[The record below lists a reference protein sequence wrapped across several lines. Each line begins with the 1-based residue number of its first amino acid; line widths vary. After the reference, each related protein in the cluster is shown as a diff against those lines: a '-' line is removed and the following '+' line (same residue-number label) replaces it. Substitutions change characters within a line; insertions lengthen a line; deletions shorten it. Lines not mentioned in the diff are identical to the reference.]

1 MASSCFERPGHARF
15 ACCVTAGFLVH
26 SKRKEAACVSREVDY
41 RSGSFFAANH
51 HDALSGREGGN
62 HRQSRANSFMN
73 ANLIAAASQVI
84 PSAELLVN
92 VVSRRVRQL
101 SVGHRPMVQ
110 TAPGTLAADIALAE
124 IIGGKLTWRPAVP
137 ADETEAD
144 VVPFPGVM
152 LSGKKAA

>member
-1 MASSCFERPGHARF
+1 MFRGE
-15 ACCVTAGFLVH
+15 L
-26 SKRKEAACVSREVDY
+26 DD
-41 RSGSFFAANH
+41 RSASFFASNH

-62 HRQSRANSFMN
+62 HQSRANSFMN

-92 VVSRRVRQL
+92 MVSRRVRQL

>member
-1 MASSCFERPGHARF
+1 
-15 ACCVTAGFLVH
+15 
-26 SKRKEAACVSREVDY
+26 
-41 RSGSFFAANH
+41 
-51 HDALSGREGGN
+51 
-62 HRQSRANSFMN
+62 MN

-124 IIGGKLTWRPAVP
+124 IIDGKLTWRPAVP

-144 VVPFPGVM
+144 VVPFPGVI

>member
-1 MASSCFERPGHARF
+1 
-15 ACCVTAGFLVH
+15 
-26 SKRKEAACVSREVDY
+26 
-41 RSGSFFAANH
+41 
-51 HDALSGREGGN
+51 
-62 HRQSRANSFMN
+62 MN

-101 SVGHRPMVQ
+101 SAGHRPMVQ

-137 ADETEAD
+137 ADEVEAD
-144 VVPFPGVM
+144 VVTFPGVV

>member
-1 MASSCFERPGHARF
+1 LCF
-15 ACCVTAGFLVH
+15 AGSWTTVP
-26 SKRKEAACVSREVDY
+26 AV
-41 RSGSFFAANH
+41 FFAANH

-62 HRQSRANSFMN
+62 HQSRANSFMN

-92 VVSRRVRQL
+92 MVSRRVRQL

-144 VVPFPGVM
+144 VVPFPGVI